1 MKKITNQYLTKEILK
16 QKTSKKYGKQKWI
29 IFAEEL
35 LNKGFKISLYE
46 ARRTFSKYLTVEKNG
61 EQFKV
66 RFSNHKPIKE
76 REENNDCDFFV
87 GVTNYKVTTT
97 EDALQA
103 VYTFFKEKEKKE
115 MTTELQN
122 VNLDELTKRMD
133 ELKDYKAKLDLEM
146 KQTEKEIEKIELEL
160 ANVLDKANV
169 QSMDFGVY
177 SFGWV
182 EKSRRAFSQ
191 KAFGQV
197 YPDLLEKFKIETTT
211 KKLEFKI
218 NK

>member
-35 LNKGFKISLYE
+35 LNKGYKISLYE
-46 ARRTFSKYLTVEKNG
+46 ARRTFSKYLTVEKG
-61 EQFKV
+61 EKQFKV

-97 EDALQA
+97 EDALDA
-103 VYTFFKEKEKKE
+103 VYKYFKEKEKN

-133 ELKDYKAKLDLEM
+133 ELKDHKARLDLEM

-160 ANVLDKANV
+160 INVLEKADALEM
-169 QSMDFGVY
+169 QYGVY
-177 SFGWV
+177 SFGLV
-182 EKSRRAFSQ
+182 EKTRRAFSQ

-197 YPDLLEKFKIETTT
+197 YPELLEKFKIETTT